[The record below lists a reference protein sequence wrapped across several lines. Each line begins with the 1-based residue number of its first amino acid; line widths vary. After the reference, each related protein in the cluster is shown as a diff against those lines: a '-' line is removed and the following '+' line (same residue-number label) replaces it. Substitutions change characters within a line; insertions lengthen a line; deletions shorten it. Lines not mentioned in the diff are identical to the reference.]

1 MTCIHA
7 FVSRSALLPLS
18 CTCVGVLAWLMT
30 VEIQY
35 DIAAH
40 CLMVVR
46 EIYLLKLILT
56 GIPVCR
62 LGSLSTIFGPSL
74 VCS

>member
-46 EIYLLKLILT
+46 EIYL
-56 GIPVCR
+56 
-62 LGSLSTIFGPSL
+62 
-74 VCS
+74 